1 MSYNYV
7 ISSEEYKALL
17 NLPLDKK
24 IEKSKERIR
33 EWYNHF
39 DGEVFVAF
47 SGERIALYY
56 YI

>member
-7 ISSEEYKALL
+7 ISSEEYKSLL

-39 DGEVFVAF
+39 NGEVFVAF
-47 SGERIALYY
+47 SGGG
-56 YI
+56 